1 MDTLN
6 FLRRVLPS
14 QGIYVVTVINGD
26 KPKQGFFTDVGKLA
40 DSITKLSQTG
50 NNVYYAVSA
59 FKDKSSRKQENVQA
73 TKLLALD
80 IDVGKE
86 NNSYATA
93 RDALLGIQKFISKSG
108 MPKPMLV
115 QSGNG
120 FHMYWVLDEELEP
133 EQWVPLARAFKD
145 MCTRS
150 DLIIDPAVPA
160 DSARV
165 LRPVGT
171 LHPNGKEVKLVMDA
185 PSYPVAQIEAVIRKH
200 VSIPLTLP
208 AAGARHDTGL
218 LANLAVPNDMP
229 VAVAAVVEKKC
240 LQIVQ
245 AMDNPEQ
252 IPEPLWYLI
261 LGVAAY
267 TDEPEEAAQRWS
279 QGHEGYDASTTVR
292 KMQQW
297 KIKTTGPST
306 CSKFKELNPS
316 GCKNCQYKDKIVT
329 PAQLGKQYQEI
340 TVIEDPPDE
349 IASVID
355 IPKPFKRTADGIKM
369 TIDDTD
375 IDICSFDIYPVGYG
389 KDFSLGYETVR
400 FHWKRQ
406 HVGWQE
412 LSFRQAYLADGS
424 REFPA
429 AIADQGIV
437 LNSKR
442 QTEYFQLMLR
452 SYMEKLRHQRAVTNL
467 YANMGWKEN
476 FTQFVLG
483 DTIYRRNTDGTVSEE
498 VVTLSSGVQRLGG
511 ELFTTAGSTQE
522 WTKLIGILAKAK
534 AYPQLVALAIGAS
547 APMYAMSSLKGV
559 TVSLCGP
566 TGAGKTLTQIMIQS
580 IYGNPEKLHFAARF
594 TSNVVYTRMGFYSH
608 LPFTIDEASVIGP
621 KELGDLVYCVPQGR
635 DKARLNR
642 NSDEREA
649 KEWALPNIISTNKP
663 VQEMLF
669 NSSMVGDAQMA
680 RLIELPM
687 NPLELF
693 SKDSDAGRML
703 YMATLDNHGLIGR
716 EIIKNLL
723 QIGEQQITE
732 LIASHHK
739 RFAERYKCQF
749 SGHERFWE
757 QALVLGDL
765 MMLLMRKWGLIDF
778 NHTKAFQWVINI
790 LSGVREEIESNRLDS
805 FDMVSNFLNDHAS
818 SILTIMHTTGQ
829 QSQAMQD
836 YDHSPRSDIRARFD
850 VYRKAT
856 TQPFTTG
863 TLMLDKGKFREWMN
877 EKGYDYTSFAR
888 EVRIENIEATPKSGK
903 YSLGKN
909 TSLRLGQ
916 TYVVG
921 VNLNHPRLVGM
932 LSNIDE
938 QLTSLAFGDLQVVKE
953 TAGSVG

>member
-14 QGIYVVTVINGD
+14 KGIYVVTVINGD
-26 KPKQGFFTDVGKLA
+26 KPKQGFFTDLDKLA
-40 DSITKLSQTG
+40 DSITKLSQSG

-59 FKDKSSRKQENVQA
+59 FKEKGSRKQENVQA

-93 RDALLGIQKFISKSG
+93 RDALTGIQKFISTSG

-120 FHMYWVLDEELEP
+120 FHMYWVLDEELAP
-133 EQWVPLARAFKD
+133 EQWTPLARAFKE
-145 MCTRS
+145 MCAKS
-150 DLIIDPAVPA
+150 ELVIDPAVPA

-200 VSIPLTLP
+200 VAVSKTLP
-208 AAGARHDTGL
+208 AAPGRHDTGL
-218 LANLAVPNDMP
+218 LAALAVPNDMP

-245 AMDNPEQ
+245 AMDKPEQ

-261 LGVAAY
+261 LGTAAY
-267 TDEPEEAAQRWS
+267 TDEPEEAAHRWS
-279 QGHEGYDASTTVR
+279 QGHTGYDASTTVK

-306 CSKFKELNPS
+306 CAKFKELNPS

-329 PAQLGKQYQEI
+329 PAQLGKQYQEV
-340 TVIEDPPDE
+340 TAVEDPPDE

-369 TIDDTD
+369 TLDDTD
-375 IDICSFDIYPVGYG
+375 IDVCSFDIYPVGYG

-400 FHWKRQ
+400 YHWKRQ

-429 AIADQGIV
+429 AVADQGIV
-437 LNSKR
+437 LNSRR

-483 DTIYRRNTDGTVSEE
+483 DTIYRRNTDSTVSEE

-522 WTKLIGILAKAK
+522 WSKLIGILAKAK

-547 APMYAMSSLKGV
+547 APLYALSSLKGV

-566 TGAGKTLTQIMIQS
+566 TGSGKTLTQIMIQS

-621 KELGDLVYCVPQGR
+621 KEIGDLVYCVPQGR

-642 NSDEREA
+642 NADEREA

-703 YMATLDNHGLIGR
+703 YLAMLDNHGLVGR

-739 RFAERYKCQF
+739 RFAKRYRCQF

-778 NHTKAFQWVINI
+778 NHTEAFQWVINV
-790 LSGVREEIESNRLDS
+790 LSGVREEIENNRLDS

-818 SILTIMHTTGQ
+818 SILTIMHTTGK
-829 QSQAMQD
+829 QSTAMQD

-856 TQPFTTG
+856 TEPFTSG
-863 TLMLDKGKFREWMN
+863 TLMLDRSKFRLWMSEN
-877 EKGYDYTSFAR
+877 GYDYTSFVR
-888 EVRIENIEATPKSGK
+888 EMRIENIEATPKSGK

-938 QLTSLAFGDLQVVKE
+938 QLTNLTFGDLQVVKE